1 MTGQHDR
8 FSPPTLRS
16 QTRRL
21 RSLPMPRR
29 VGCAGPADAGAAA
42 VLLVV
47 LTPALLALGGLLLD
61 GGSQLAARQRAAD
74 LAEQA
79 ARAGADQLDTSGL
92 RASGTPTLNSGAA
105 TLVACQYVRSVD
117 PDATCSAQI
126 FATAGGQQVQVRIRT
141 STPTVLLGLVGI
153 TTLHTDALGT
163 ATAVVGIRHIN
174 APAAARQ
181 PAVRQAERADRT
193 ADHQELS

>member
-8 FSPPTLRS
+8 IGPPTLGS
-16 QTRRL
+16 PNRRL
-21 RSLPMPRR
+21 RSLLMPRR
-29 VGCAGPADAGAAA
+29 VGGAGPADAGAAA

-74 LAEQA
+74 MAEQA

-92 RASGTPTLNSGAA
+92 RASGTPTLNGGAA
-105 TLVACQYVRSVD
+105 TAAACRYVRSVD

-126 FATAGGQQVQVRIRT
+126 LAIAGGQQVQVRVRT

-153 TTLHTDALGT
+153 NTLHTDALGT
-163 ATAVVGIRHIN
+163 ATAAVGIRHIN
-174 APAAARQ
+174 APGAARE
-181 PAVRQAERADRT
+181 PAVSADRA
-193 ADHQELS
+193 ADRQELS